1 MVVADNCTCMAF
13 PQQATAALD
22 ADDALTGI
30 ANALDLD
37 AVLSPRTSAAAVPRP
52 RVNRG
57 SAAAAAAASAAPMK
71 RTGLSLSDYLK
82 RARTKA

>member
-1 MVVADNCTCMAF
+1 MAF

-57 SAAAAAAASAAPMK
+57 SAAAAAAAPMK